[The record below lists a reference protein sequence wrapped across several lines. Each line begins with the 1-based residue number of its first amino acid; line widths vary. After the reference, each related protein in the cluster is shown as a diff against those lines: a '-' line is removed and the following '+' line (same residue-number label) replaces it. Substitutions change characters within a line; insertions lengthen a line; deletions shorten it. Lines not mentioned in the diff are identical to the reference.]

1 MIPGS
6 AGVLAGLLFF
16 AVAKLPAGTPALPGT
31 SSWPM
36 FRADAA
42 LTGRAAGNLPANP
55 KPLWKFKTRK
65 AITST
70 AAIVDGAVYVGSQDG
85 NLYALEL
92 ATGKLRWSYKATDEI
107 KSSPAVRDGAVYFG
121 DEMGTFHAV
130 DARTGARR
138 WTFKAGSG
146 ITSSANFIAKA
157 GCLAVGSYDQFLY
170 CLSPRDGAVVWKV
183 ETEGYVH
190 GTPAVAGER
199 VISAGCDGFLRVL
212 NAGNGKE
219 LRRVQLGG
227 YVGAS
232 PAVAGSRAY
241 VGTFENEFLAIDL
254 EGGKVLWRYE
264 HPVRKFPFYSSPALI
279 GDSGGTVVFG
289 GRDKLVHALDAA
301 TGKERW
307 TFAARSA
314 VDASPAVLGNRVF
327 AADKSGQLFAL
338 DAASGRPVWRF
349 DAGAGIEASP
359 AIASGRLVIGATDG
373 VLYCFG
379 AK

>member
-1 MIPGS
+1 
-6 AGVLAGLLFF
+6 
-16 AVAKLPAGTPALPGT
+16 
-31 SSWPM
+31 M
-36 FRADAA
+36 FRADSA
-42 LTGRAAGNLPANP
+42 LTGRAAGTLPANP
-55 KPLWKFKTRK
+55 KPLWKFKTQK
-65 AITST
+65 GITST

-146 ITSSANFIAKA
+146 ITSSANFTPGAP
-157 GCLAVGSYDQFLY
+157 GCLVVGSYDQFLY
-170 CLSPRDGAVVWKV
+170 CLSPRDGSVVWKV

-190 GTPAVAGER
+190 GTPAVAAEGSNR

-232 PAVAGSRAY
+232 PAVAGSRAF
-241 VGTFENEFLAIDL
+241 VGNFENQFLAVDL

-279 GDSGGTVVFG
+279 GDSGGAVVFG

-307 TFAARSA
+307 TFPARSA

-327 AADKSGQLFAL
+327 AADKSGQIFAL

-349 DAGAGIEASP
+349 DVGAGIEASP

-373 VLYCFG
+373 VL
-379 AK
+379 